1 MTRLQCEPEG
11 RDWETTHKKCNYCAE
26 RNLPCGPN
34 LTKYD
39 DPEVGSS
46 ARRRLAVPAGSDP
59 GCGGPQQHDVQS
71 ANVASTPSL
80 AVGYMGPEQG
90 PRVDESRLAFAMSP
104 KDRGDRF
111 HDLSDEDLRAEALSL

>member
-34 LTKYD
+34 FTRYD

-46 ARRRLAVPAGSDP
+46 ARRRLAVPAASNP
-59 GCGGPQQHDVQS
+59 GCEDSHQQDVQS
-71 ANVASTPSL
+71 ANVVSSPSL
-80 AVGYMGPEQG
+80 PLGYAGPEQG
-90 PRVDESRLAFAMSP
+90 SRINESRLAFATSP
-104 KDRGDRF
+104 KDRGDRV
-111 HDLSDEDLRAEALSL
+111 HHLSDEDLRTEARSM